1 MKAELKEMNPPTLQ
15 KVFGDSG
22 VARILDFLTLYRHF
36 DYSKTEIARN
46 SGVGWRTLFR
56 IWPPLERYGIVKMTR
71 QIGRAKMYRLDTDS
85 PVAKVLTKLALE
97 IASVDAR
104 KITKE
109 ELAKEPI
116 EVEAK
121 P

>member
-1 MKAELKEMNPPTLQ
+1 MKSETEEANPPTLQ

-36 DYSKTEIARN
+36 DYSMTEIAKN

-56 IWPPLERYGIVKMTR
+56 IWPPLENYGIVKMTR
-71 QIGRAKMYRLDTDS
+71 QIGRAKMYRLNTDS
-85 PVAKVLTKLALE
+85 SVARALINLALE

-109 ELAKEPI
+109 ELAKEPV

-121 P
+121 A